1 MSLVDTWAS
10 TGAGAFTLS
19 ENGLYTLE
27 AWRVFL
33 DRLRPGGVLSV
44 SRWFNP
50 EDVSETSR
58 LLALGIAA
66 LIDRGIANPID
77 HVLLVV
83 RENVATLMVSTAPF
97 TEEDQDVTGAVAT
110 DREFRIVVAPWA
122 TAGDGHLARIARSR
136 SVADLTMAAAD
147 PLFDFSPPT
156 DSRPYY
162 FNMLKPQALFTA
174 TAWPDRGAVAG
185 NLRAT
190 MMLLVLL
197 AVAAVLVALIILWPL
212 VRAGRPPLPGLQFAT
227 TMAYFATIG
236 FAYMLIQI
244 GLLQRFAIYLG
255 HPTYT
260 LAIVLFA
267 MLLFTG
273 AGSFVSERV
282 SIRPGGLFRLVP
294 VAIALS
300 LVLIALTLTHVLA
313 RTVGAGLPVRTAIVL
328 LVAAPLSMLLGMCFP
343 FGVRL
348 VRQTPSL
355 AAWAWGVNGAFGVL
369 ASIIAVAIS
378 IWIGIDA
385 NFWLAAV
392 MYLGLTGLLL
402 ALARRVVS

>member
-1 MSLVDTWAS
+1 
-10 TGAGAFTLS
+10 
-19 ENGLYTLE
+19 
-27 AWRVFL
+27 
-33 DRLRPGGVLSV
+33 
-44 SRWFNP
+44 
-50 EDVSETSR
+50 
-58 LLALGIAA
+58 
-66 LIDRGIANPID
+66 
-77 HVLLVV
+77 
-83 RENVATLMVSTAPF
+83 
-97 TEEDQDVTGAVAT
+97 
-110 DREFRIVVAPWA
+110 
-122 TAGDGHLARIARSR
+122 
-136 SVADLTMAAAD
+136 
-147 PLFDFSPPT
+147 
-156 DSRPYY
+156 
-162 FNMLKPQALFTA
+162 
-174 TAWPDRGAVAG
+174 
-185 NLRAT
+185 
-190 MMLLVLL
+190 VLL
-197 AVAAVLVALIILWPL
+197 AVATVLVALIILWPL

-282 SIRPGGLFRLVP
+282 PIRPGGLFRLVP
-294 VAIALS
+294 VAIAAA

-402 ALARRVVS
+402 ALARRSA